1 MLPVSDRQLL
11 TKIVERWSDISDE
24 LKMAV
29 LIVVGVGVDSVRRGL
44 VYYPLR
50 LQYAI
55 LLS

>member
-11 TKIVERWSDISDE
+11 TRIVERWSDISDE

-29 LIVVGVGVDSVRRGL
+29 LIVVGVGVDSVRWGL
-44 VYYPLR
+44 VHYPLR